1 MTGRGSR
8 LHSRPRAQCACAERA
23 LPGLWGCPG
32 RPRPSRRP
40 HLQPVPGPRRR
51 HRSLFRRGGHGAGWW
66 LFLLRAPHRRAFGHR
81 RKRRR
86 DGGRGRTKPQDARAK
101 TAGEAPET
109 LPRGTRQA
117 ALGQEGPGPRGRLR
131 AGRVPVTAQAASLYS
146 YGTAQAA
153 SPRGPRHR
161 HGAAHVTALA
171 ASPRGPRP
179 RKVRQRAGRAPSL
192 RQPRHRPAASPRLEP
207 MQHSTTVD
215 SSKNERNPETET
227 GGLVLQRGRHAAWRE
242 GGTLGAGESARD
254 ARPRGSAETHRPS
267 SRSRGAAWGAAGAM
281 LVPRGPA
288 VTQRA
293 ARAEPQWELGTCGLR
308 RQLSHGSAA
317 G

>member
-51 HRSLFRRGGHGAGWW
+51 HRSLSRRGGHGAGWW

-131 AGRVPVTAQAASLYS
+131 AGRVPVTAQAASPYS

-153 SPRGPRHR
+153 SPRGPRPRHR
-161 HGAAHVTALA
+161 AGRVPVTAQPTSPRWLRHHVGRVPVRCVNA
-171 ASPRGPRP
+171 QAAPHRCASRVTVRPRHRAWSRCNTARLSTHRKTKGTPKPRPAGSSCNEVATRPGGREGRWAQASPRGTHGPEAAPRP
-179 RKVRQRAGRAPSL
+179 TGRAP
-192 RQPRHRPAASPRLEP
+192 
-207 MQHSTTVD
+207 
-215 SSKNERNPETET
+215 
-227 GGLVLQRGRHAAWRE
+227 
-242 GGTLGAGESARD
+242 GAGALPGVR
-254 ARPRGSAETHRPS
+254 
-267 SRSRGAAWGAAGAM
+267 
-281 LVPRGPA
+281 RGPC
-288 VTQRA
+288 
-293 ARAEPQWELGTCGLR
+293 WSL
-308 RQLSHGSAA
+308 A
-317 G
+317 GQP

>member
-51 HRSLFRRGGHGAGWW
+51 HRSLSWRGGHGAGWW

-131 AGRVPVTAQAASLYS
+131 AGRVPVTAQAAS
-146 YGTAQAA
+146 
-153 SPRGPRHR
+153 
-161 HGAAHVTALA
+161 
-171 ASPRGPRP
+171 PRGPRP
-179 RKVRQRAGRAPSL
+179 RHRAGRVPVQL
-192 RQPRHRPAASPRLEP
+192 RHRAGRVTTWAASP
-207 MQHSTTVD
+207 
-215 SSKNERNPETET
+215 
-227 GGLVLQRGRHAAWRE
+227 
-242 GGTLGAGESARD
+242 
-254 ARPRGSAETHRPS
+254 
-267 SRSRGAAWGAAGAM
+267 
-281 LVPRGPA
+281 
-288 VTQRA
+288 
-293 ARAEPQWELGTCGLR
+293 
-308 RQLSHGSAA
+308 
-317 G
+317 

>member
-51 HRSLFRRGGHGAGWW
+51 HRSLSRRGGHGAGWW

-131 AGRVPVTAQAASLYS
+131 AGRDPVTAQLTSPRWLRHHV
-146 YGTAQAA
+146 GRVPVRCVNAQAAPHRCASRVTVRPRHRAWSRCNTARLSTHRKTKGTPKPRPAGSSCNEVATRPGGREGRWAQA
-153 SPRGPRHR
+153 SPRGT
-161 HGAAHVTALA
+161 HGPEAA
-171 ASPRGPRP
+171 PRP
-179 RKVRQRAGRAPSL
+179 TGRAP
-192 RQPRHRPAASPRLEP
+192 
-207 MQHSTTVD
+207 
-215 SSKNERNPETET
+215 
-227 GGLVLQRGRHAAWRE
+227 
-242 GGTLGAGESARD
+242 GARALPGVR
-254 ARPRGSAETHRPS
+254 
-267 SRSRGAAWGAAGAM
+267 
-281 LVPRGPA
+281 RGPC
-288 VTQRA
+288 
-293 ARAEPQWELGTCGLR
+293 WSL
-308 RQLSHGSAA
+308 A
-317 G
+317 GQP